1 MAVGLDL
8 RRLLVSA
15 AAVAALGLAPLAS
28 LAQDTP
34 KPAEGTQAAPPTPPP
49 ADGSGKAP
57 DKAGEAPAPGDGRPE
72 ITLAPPEQLTLP
84 SRSVLFITGKSTWDD
99 ADKSLSE
106 AFNAIYAAIGKAKLQ
121 PAGSPMVEYLESGDE
136 DFKFKAMVP
145 VDKVPASVATKDVK
159 VGQSP
164 SGPVLKF
171 VHRGSF
177 EDLEDVYNRIDDY
190 LVAKSLTMAKVYEEY
205 ETDPAST
212 PPDKMVTNIYV
223 VTE

>member
-1 MAVGLDL
+1 MPVGLDL
-8 RRLLVSA
+8 RRLLVTA
-15 AAVAALGLAPLAS
+15 AAAAALGLAPLAAV
-28 LAQDTP
+28 AQDAP
-34 KPAEGTQAAPPTPPP
+34 KPAEGAPATPPAAPPT
-49 ADGSGKAP
+49 DGAGKAP
-57 DKAGEAPAPGDGRPE
+57 DTAEKPPAPADGKPE
-72 ITLAPPEQLTLP
+72 IALAPPEQLTLP
-84 SRSVLFITGKSTWDD
+84 SRSVLYITGKSNWDD

-121 PAGSPMVEYLESGDE
+121 PSGSPMVEYLESSDE

-145 VDKVPASVATKDVK
+145 VDKPPASVAAKDVK